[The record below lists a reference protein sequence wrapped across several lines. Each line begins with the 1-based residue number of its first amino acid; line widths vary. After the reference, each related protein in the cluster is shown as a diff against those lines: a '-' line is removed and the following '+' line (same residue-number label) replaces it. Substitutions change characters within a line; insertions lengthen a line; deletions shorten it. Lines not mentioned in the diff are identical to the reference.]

1 MKAQKAFFFALLHRM
16 RLIRRWSLM
25 RNTQNENIQEHSL
38 EVAYLAHALALIRLR
53 CFPEETPC
61 PSPERCVMLALYH
74 DAGEIITGDL
84 PTPVKYY
91 NAELRGAFRGVEEAA
106 QKILFAGIPEE
117 IREDYRPLLFPE
129 QNNPEEQMA
138 QKIVKA
144 ADTLSAYIKC
154 LDERRAANR
163 EFADAEREIRQKL
176 ESYAL
181 PELDLFIEQMLP
193 SFELTLDELR
203 SLGEDFTGL

>member
-1 MKAQKAFFFALLHRM
+1 M
-16 RLIRRWSLM
+16 
-25 RNTQNENIQEHSL
+25 
-38 EVAYLAHALALIRLR
+38 
-53 CFPEETPC
+53 
-61 PSPERCVMLALYH
+61 
-74 DAGEIITGDL
+74 
-84 PTPVKYY
+84 
-91 NAELRGAFRGVEEAA
+91 EEAA

-129 QNNPEEQMA
+129 QKSPEEQMA

-203 SLGEDFTGL
+203 SLGEDSTGL

>member
-1 MKAQKAFFFALLHRM
+1 
-16 RLIRRWSLM
+16 
-25 RNTQNENIQEHSL
+25 
-38 EVAYLAHALALIRLR
+38 
-53 CFPEETPC
+53 
-61 PSPERCVMLALYH
+61 MLALYH

-91 NAELRGAFRGVEEAA
+91 NAELRGAFRGMEEAA

-117 IREDYRPLLFPE
+117 IREDYRPLLFPTQE
-129 QNNPEEQMA
+129 SPEEQMA

-176 ESYAL
+176 ESYKL
-181 PELDLFIEQMLP
+181 PELNLFLEQMLP

-203 SLGEDFTGL
+203 SLGEDTSGL

>member
-1 MKAQKAFFFALLHRM
+1 
-16 RLIRRWSLM
+16 
-25 RNTQNENIQEHSL
+25 
-38 EVAYLAHALALIRLR
+38 
-53 CFPEETPC
+53 
-61 PSPERCVMLALYH
+61 MLALYH

-91 NAELRGAFRGVEEAA
+91 NAELRGAFRGMEEAA
-106 QKILFAGIPEE
+106 QKILYAGIPEE
-117 IREDYRPLLFPE
+117 IREDYRPLLFPTQE
-129 QNNPEEQMA
+129 SPEEQMA

-163 EFADAEREIRQKL
+163 EFADAELEIRQKL
-176 ESYAL
+176 ESYKL
-181 PELDLFIEQMLP
+181 PELDLFLDQMLP

-203 SLGEDFTGL
+203 SLGEDSSGL